1 MRKIFVLSLVA
12 IFAFSLVNG
21 VLAWGGHGG
30 GSGSDSSDND
40 QTIENSSGTI
50 TNNITVR
57 SSTGSN
63 QIKLGG
69 KIYTGDSSSYIG
81 LNNLINTNTLSGNL
95 RGDQSIRNS
104 SGTVNNNLTANSYT
118 GSNSIG
124 TGCCRWPCNRCNN
137 LIQTGKSSSW
147 IDLRNG
153 INLNSKTPGNIG
165 TQTISGSHG
174 TVNNNLTANSST
186 GSNVIYLGG
195 RISTGLSSG
204 GVEVVNIVNQN
215 IVGN

>member
-1 MRKIFVLSLVA
+1 MRKIFVLSLAA
-12 IFAFSLVNG
+12 IFVFSLVNG

-69 KIYTGDSSSYIG
+69 TIVTGDSSSYIG
-81 LNNLINTNTLSGNL
+81 LTNLINTNTLSGNL

-137 LIQTGKSSSW
+137 LIQTGDSSSW
-147 IDLRNG
+147 IDLKNG
-153 INLNSKTPGNIG
+153 INLNSKTTGNIG

-195 RISTGLSSG
+195 TISTGLSSS
-204 GVEVVNIVNQN
+204 GVNVVNIVNQN